1 MAPQK
6 ISNVKLGQLRY
17 YEDRHYIGT
26 EAYHILSPLCRVVN
40 LLVTD
45 GIKAMCEKLEC
56 FWIIDE
62 VGVEVDGLDDLFY
75 VVYFIPNAG
84 GGCDIIMD
92 DGNYNRKKEKEIS
105 FTDLKYNLKL
115 YLQRYDPGDPWVLF
129 MPSEY

>member
-1 MAPQK
+1 
-6 ISNVKLGQLRY
+6 
-17 YEDRHYIGT
+17 
-26 EAYHILSPLCRVVN
+26 
-40 LLVTD
+40 
-45 GIKAMCEKLEC
+45 MCEKLKC

-62 VGVEVDGLDDLFY
+62 VCVEVDGLDDLFY

-92 DGNYNRKKEKEIS
+92 DGNYHRKKEKEIS